1 MADNY
6 TQLST
11 LLDIKNGQKVMD
23 ILDTLSSL
31 EDMTEEESNCLTDD
45 WITLRTNIED
55 FGNPA
60 SLSVQG
66 ETSDTLWVCAEEECN
81 LEATAML
88 MQKMLQEE
96 AVEPNH
102 PRGILIEWAST
113 CSKLRAGQFG
123 GGAFLATAD
132 KVVWR
137 EDASNWAMTK
147 GT

>member
-31 EDMTEEESNCLTDD
+31 EDMTEEESNCLTD
-45 WITLRTNIED
+45 ED

-88 MQKMLQEE
+88 MQKLLQEE

-137 EDASNWAMTK
+137 EEASNWAMTLK
-147 GT
+147 GV